1 MQNDKPDIG
10 TINYDTELVH
20 AVNYFS
26 RTEGHKYELKKLIAR
41 AQQDQQ
47 HDESLESY
55 DRLMRRRL
63 SNAIFVGH
71 VNTDLD
77 SVAGAIGAAALFG
90 GRPAISQAESTLN
103 GEIQFAL
110 KYCGIET
117 PPQFDSIKGSATNDV
132 VLVDH
137 TEEKQMVPSIRDSRN
152 RAERIVA
159 VLDHHA
165 LAKTFYTSKPIIM
178 DLRPWGSVS
187 TIIAVLFI
195 HHKKFL
201 PKPLAKLL
209 LQAILS
215 DTLNLR
221 SGTTTEADS
230 GMVALLSAYGGI
242 SNIKKIDDADKGAFS
257 SKTAAY
263 KETEIDF
270 LAKRQFQAKTDWIV
284 ALGAYEM
291 VRGDQKDFSCGPWK
305 FGISVLEVTDT
316 SKVLEMAEAILLE
329 LRLLKK
335 EKGLLATESL
345 DDKQD
350 QQQSSTSASASTSEP
365 VTSMELHRTRELD
378 FAFLFV
384 INIVEQNSILLIP
397 GGRELALA
405 KAAFLELD
413 AATADGVYLQQ
424 AYPGITAPGS
434 TIKAEE
440 TAMHLPVGNVS
451 RKAQFV
457 PAFFQAIEKDFSY
470 EAKGPVSLDADRDSR
485 YSDGDSQD
493 VLDAIAMSKQGKSQ
507 QQASNQRLGIDT
519 GIEGELLAQK
529 EEREEREFLARQ
541 ERYASSMDG
550 NLYDRNGKIRRA
562 YSTHS

>member
-1 MQNDKPDIG
+1 MKKHNPDLG
-10 TINYDTELVH
+10 TINHATELVH
-20 AVNYFS
+20 AVNRFS
-26 RTEGHKYELKKLIAR
+26 RKQGHKVELNKLISR
-41 AQQDQQ
+41 AQQQQQ
-47 HDESLESY
+47 HEESLEPY
-55 DRLMRRRL
+55 DELMRRRL

-90 GRPAISQAESTLN
+90 GKPAISQAESTLN

-117 PPQFDSIKGSATNDV
+117 PPQFDSIENSANSDV

-137 TEEKQMVPSIRDSRN
+137 TEEKQMVPSIRNSRN
-152 RAERIVA
+152 RAARIVA

-165 LAKTFYTSKPIIM
+165 LAKTFYTSKPIVM
-178 DLRPWGSVS
+178 DVRPWGSVS

-195 HHKKFL
+195 RHKKFL

-221 SGTTTEADS
+221 SVTTTEADC

-242 SNIKKIDDADKGAFS
+242 SNTKKIDDTAQATYFGNI
-257 SKTAAY
+257 AAY
-263 KETEIDF
+263 TETEIDF
-270 LAKRQFQAKTDWIV
+270 LAKKQFQAKTDWIV

-316 SKVLEMAEAILLE
+316 GKVLEMAEEILLE

-335 EKGLLATESL
+335 EKGLLASESP

-350 QQQSSTSASASTSEP
+350 QQQSSASASTTEP
-365 VTSMELHRTRELD
+365 AAGMELHRTRELD

-384 INIVEQNSILLIP
+384 VNIVEHNSILLIP

-405 KAAFLELD
+405 KATFLELD
-413 AATADGVYLQQ
+413 ASAADGVYLQQ
-424 AYPGITAPGS
+424 AYPGIVAPGS

-470 EAKGPVSLDADRDSR
+470 EAKGPVSLDADPDSR
-485 YSDGDSQD
+485 YSDSDSQD

-507 QQASNQRLGIDT
+507 QQASNQRLGI
-519 GIEGELLAQK
+519 EEELLAQK
-529 EEREEREFLARQ
+529 EEQEEREFLARQ
-541 ERYASSMDG
+541 ESLASSMDG
-550 NLYDRNGKIRRA
+550 NLYDENGRIRRA
-562 YSTHS
+562 YSTHG